1 MEADLAQI
9 LQAVRLRP
17 QELDET
23 TQRRFAHAIPID
35 PANRS
40 DRETVEV
47 LTNCVENLDLRLALR
62 LAIWYIDNSR
72 FFIAAHLVKKAVR
85 NRADNA
91 AGFRVPQRMIPQIP
105 LSRLREAEKELDS
118 NEDVEDGV
126 VGPPLRRRRRP

>member
-35 PANRS
+35 PVNRA
-40 DRETVEV
+40 DRETVEI
-47 LTNCVENLDLRLALR
+47 LTNCVANLDLRLALR
-62 LAIWYIDNSR
+62 LAIWYIDNRR
-72 FFIAAHLVKKAVR
+72 FFIATHIMNKAAR
-85 NRADNA
+85 NRADKA
-91 AGFRVPQRMIPQIP
+91 AGFWVPEVMIPQIP